1 MQHSRASVVINGVV
15 TNVVTSVVGGGVVG
29 GGVVVVVASVR
40 LRINRVE
47 QYMWQCSTIDSNLNY

>member
-40 LRINRVE
+40 LQINRVATMHVAM
-47 QYMWQCSTIDSNLNY
+47 QYYRQ